1 MQTLRAALAVLGKG
15 CQRPPRCPR
24 LLQLP
29 LASTHASHCYL
40 RGAGPGTSP
49 AKRYRVRWAVASSCP
64 LPRGL
69 RAVFQESPTQAANPC
84 SELSQTNR
92 YGHKHCVDP
101 RGSLTDPLVK
111 ITGKWQPRVPN
122 TIFGTIAL
130 LGGSATLFLP
140 ETLNQPTPETIEDM
154 ETWSVALA
162 PPVLLPGEAGLG
174 PSLS

>member
-1 MQTLRAALAVLGKG
+1 M
-15 CQRPPRCPR
+15 
-24 LLQLP
+24 
-29 LASTHASHCYL
+29 
-40 RGAGPGTSP
+40 
-49 AKRYRVRWAVASSCP
+49 ASSCP